1 MDRRWPFLCFI
12 RIFYHRNSFA
22 GEKQRGVF
30 QKLLRAPDPTMEA
43 LLSKQRFIWLHSV
56 NFGMFFY
63 RVIFHQAT
71 IGVPHFWS
79 LAVEEHF
86 YLVWP
91 FLVYLFSLKS
101 LWKVCLLIIGLAFLA
116 RCVGVYLGLHP
127 FYFTLTFC
135 RFDAL
140 AIKALLA
147 TFAHENTLVK
157 LLPYAK

>member
-1 MDRRWPFLCFI
+1 LAFSLFYPDFLSPEFFCGRKAKRGISKTSTRAGSYNGSPFVKAALYLAAF
-12 RIFYHRNSFA
+12 RQFRD
-22 GEKQRGVF
+22 V
-30 QKLLRAPDPTMEA
+30 LLPGYLPP
-43 LLSKQRFIWLHSV
+43 S
-56 NFGMFFY
+56 NY
-63 RVIFHQAT
+63 R
-71 IGVPHFWS
+71 VPHFWS

-140 AIKALLA
+140 ATKALLA